1 MAKDTTVC
9 AGRLFL
15 LVDCAV
21 ACTGQILVP
30 VSEDRKVAVRS
41 EMVSLLEGPGLP
53 HPIAAQVPLG
63 TILKVQGRN
72 REEDWIR
79 VLHEGQALWIFADYI
94 DLTPDKLDALPVVPG
109 RGPSW
114 TAGPARHLKSPF
126 PRSSPLPGI
135 PSMCGPNR
143 APACPTNNSMDVPE
157 ALPIQVQGANFQGV
171 FRYTFWQSFS
181 LGHRS
186 PGPCFVPKIRQI
198 CGKSL
203 EHETGAALMHS

>member
-1 MAKDTTVC
+1 MRQHDTPLLERAVGHGLSRPVPPMAKDTTVC

-109 RGPSW
+109 RGPSMDGR
-114 TAGPARHLKSPF
+114 AGTTPQKPISALLTVTGNTVNVRTK
-126 PRSSPLPGI
+126 PG
-135 PSMCGPNR
+135 
-143 APACPTNNSMDVPE
+143 
-157 ALPIQVQGANFQGV
+157 
-171 FRYTFWQSFS
+171 
-181 LGHRS
+181 
-186 PGPCFVPKIRQI
+186 
-198 CGKSL
+198 
-203 EHETGAALMHS
+203 TGLSYQ